1 MRKMTRVSLTLKQD
15 KRGEGKWPSIL
26 KSNKQRLHHKRNS
39 TQTISHI
46 ADGNDLRASKEQQE
60 QKSMSVSTYS
70 ADEVHESH
78 ERYTKHTES
87 DLLEGV
93 I

>member
-1 MRKMTRVSLTLKQD
+1 
-15 KRGEGKWPSIL
+15 
-26 KSNKQRLHHKRNS
+26 
-39 TQTISHI
+39 
-46 ADGNDLRASKEQQE
+46 
-60 QKSMSVSTYS
+60 MSVSTYS

-87 DLLEGV
+87 YLLVGV